1 MAPFAPVTEEL
12 KDLSSSPGDFPVA
25 KDAIKN
31 AIEGLYIYDAPLT
44 NPEKVMVMQGWNKVL
59 AFKTAFSESLWIY
72 WRILVATDTT
82 LDTAKQ
88 AMQRVERN
96 EDPLAECMLDR
107 GTEAEELIMGL
118 IDGALRTLCPMQ
130 QIVQRES
137 YRPIQDDLRLQRLK
151 DDSLTLECETVDD
164 YLKLFARCGVQPN
177 HWVLFCEAFIWCL
190 QTHTPYA
197 KDDDK
202 EDIERGA
209 DSAMSRAIA
218 QLVALPAIRAYKGMI
233 DIAENPLYKEAV
245 PRLWARLTPDDRLY
259 FGERFYRTLLTNHPN
274 LLDYFSKTDMDS
286 LAVHFV
292 GSLDLVVTAAAELAS
307 TGGEFRQTLRALGNL
322 HRMMGVPTYA
332 FALVGA
338 TLIEC
343 LEPLLERE
351 EELSKN
357 SGTPVTA
364 KHLHAAF
371 IFLYG
376 EVMSMVYF
384 PMYKQEKMVKEAQE
398 FYEMLQ
404 AEFHWSDA
412 ELSRRMQQV
421 EHEIGAT
428 GTYTQTSKELEMGA
442 RLAWRNSAKCIGRIS
457 WNTLQVRDCRH
468 VSTPAQI
475 FHEVEE
481 HLKIATAGT
490 NIQSVMTVFQP
501 QDPNEPLGTRFWS
514 SQYVRYA
521 AYQDDDSG
529 DILGDPANLELT
541 EYLIKRRYWTPPTR
555 RGAFDVLPLVLKVPG
570 KKKPYIHELPKER
583 VFEVSIEHPNRPELT
598 ALGYSWTTVPAISNF
613 KMNLGGVLYQN
624 MPFNGWFMTTE
635 IVRNLMERYDAGP
648 AICNAMGIDM
658 VSDPTWRMQASIELE
673 KSVLHS
679 FQKEGY
685 TIVDPHS
692 VGQQFC
698 THVQREREQFG
709 RECPAQWSWIGG
721 LTGPTNPTWHLEMR
735 DFLVKPQYEY
745 CADGLLLHT
754 SVDQRNDWSMHSMH
768 SAQSGRSSFSDDDAT
783 RRATQRRCNTAP
795 RVLIAY
801 GSETGTS
808 EAIARRLKRQFK
820 VLNPIL
826 MTLNDVKG
834 LDIISRR
841 HITHLICVCSTF
853 GMGSAPS
860 NSNKFFETTI
870 SNTKATKFAVLALG
884 STIYPDF
891 CKAGIELDRTLGD
904 SGMER
909 VVTLTTA
916 DSAGGADDTIEYW
929 LHLIKNRILPP
940 SLETELMVWQDVLST
955 EPSVN
960 QFVWGKVDDNAAAD
974 EEAEKEE
981 ATEPNIGSSLCLS
994 NKELL
999 TEGSQ
1004 GTRSIRKIEFEVPE
1018 GSSYESGDHISVKPM
1033 NSDAMTRR
1041 FLKCFQKELV
1051 GYSQESMATSGNPG
1065 TGTPW
1070 WRSFVCGSE
1079 VPDTPVKEDIG
1090 DYDAIFERQCRKS
1103 FEIECI
1109 KGDEV
1114 NPADVTFETP
1124 TCLFDVVK
1132 SHLDLSINHKDV
1144 VELLKILQICL
1155 DRVLD
1160 HLGEEEGY
1168 AWKDP
1173 IVAEFI
1179 NLSSPIVEDSS
1190 NDKTKFIKTM
1200 VARFPTMVN
1209 FLEHFRALFLEDF
1222 VAQNFDIEGIG
1233 PALRLPEVLVIMPR
1247 LQARYYS
1254 VSSSAQTSPDKICIT
1269 MGVLKTTTSRRVP
1282 IDGVCSHYLAGLR
1295 PGVDR
1300 AKIQVVKS
1308 SFRLPEDKTSP
1319 LILVGA
1325 GTGVSP
1331 MMGFME
1337 DRQLD
1342 RQDGHEV
1349 GDINLFFGCRT
1360 DKDFIYKDIITK
1372 YESESLLNLH
1382 LALSRVPNNG
1392 PKTYV
1397 QNRLAD
1403 MGLAASELLMNQDT
1417 HYYVCGDARMADSC
1431 FEACVELLR
1440 NHQTMSRVKAVKHLR
1455 DMRVEG
1461 RWQTDVWGIV
1471 SHYDES
1477 KKVVEA
1483 NVKKAAKIWLT
1494 HFKGGDQ

>member
-1 MAPFAPVTEEL
+1 MAPFAPIAEE
-12 KDLSSSPGDFPVA
+12 DQSSSTGDLPLV

-31 AIEGLYIYDAPLT
+31 AIDSLYVYEAPLT
-44 NPEKVMVMQGWNKVL
+44 NPDKVMAMQGWNKVL

-88 AMQRVERN
+88 AVQCVERN
-96 EDPLAECMLDR
+96 EDPLAQCMLDR
-107 GTEAEELIMGL
+107 GTEAEDLLMGL
-118 IDGALRTLCPMQ
+118 IDGAIRTLCPMH

-137 YRPIQDDLRLQRLK
+137 YRPIQEDLHLQRSK
-151 DDSLTLECETVDD
+151 DDILMLECETVDD
-164 YLKLFARCGVQPN
+164 YLKLFARCGVEPN

-202 EDIERGA
+202 EDIERGL
-209 DSAMSRAIA
+209 DGAMARAIA
-218 QLVALPAIRAYKGMI
+218 QLVALPAIKAYKEMT

-245 PRLWARLTPDDRLY
+245 PRLWARLTPDDRLD
-259 FGERFYRTLLTNHPN
+259 FGERFYRKLLTDHPI

-292 GSLDLVVTAAAELAS
+292 GSLDLVVTAATELAS
-307 TGGEFRQTLRALGNL
+307 TNGEFRQTLRTLGNL

-357 SGTPVTA
+357 WVTSVTA
-364 KHLHAAF
+364 SQLRAAF

-376 EVMSMVYF
+376 EVVSMVYF

-421 EHEIGAT
+421 EQEIGAS

-475 FHEVEE
+475 FQEVEE

-514 SQYVRYA
+514 SQCVRYA
-521 AYQDDDSG
+521 AYQDDASG
-529 DILGDPANLELT
+529 NILGDPANLELT

-570 KKKPYIHELPKER
+570 RKKPYIHELPKEC
-583 VFEVSIEHPNRPELT
+583 VFEVSIEHPSRPELT
-598 ALGYSWTTVPAISNF
+598 SLGYRWTTVPAISNF

-648 AICNAMGIDM
+648 SICNAMGIDM
-658 VSDPTWRMQASIELE
+658 TSDPTWRVQASTELE
-673 KSVLHS
+673 KAVLHS
-679 FQKEGY
+679 FQKAGY

-754 SVDQRNDWSMHSMH
+754 SVDQRNDWSMHSMR
-768 SAQSGRSSFSDDDAT
+768 SSQSGPSSFSADDDSP
-783 RRATQRRCNTAP
+783 RRASSRSCITAP

-808 EAIARRLKRQFK
+808 EAVARRLKRQFK

-826 MTLNDVKG
+826 MTLNEAKG

-860 NSNKFFETTI
+860 NANMFLETTI

-891 CKAGIELDRTLGD
+891 CNAGIELDRTLGD

-909 VVTLTTA
+909 FATLTTA

-940 SLETELMVWQDVLST
+940 SLDLMVWQDDLST
-955 EPSVN
+955 EPPVN
-960 QFVWGKVDDNAAAD
+960 QFVWGEEDD

-981 ATEPNIGSSLCLS
+981 ASDPQTGSSLCLS
-994 NKELL
+994 NEELL
-999 TEGSQ
+999 TKGDQDS
-1004 GTRSIRKIEFEVPE
+1004 RSIRKIEFEVPE
-1018 GSSYESGDHISVKPM
+1018 GSSYESGDHLSVKPM
-1033 NSDAMTRR
+1033 NSDAITTR

-1051 GYSQESMATSGNPG
+1051 GYSQESEAN
-1065 TGTPW
+1065 
-1070 WRSFVCGSE
+1070 FGSE
-1079 VPDTPVKEDIG
+1079 VTGTSWWRTFRHGSETPIKEDAG
-1090 DYDAIFERQCRKS
+1090 DYDAIFERQCRKT

-1109 KGDEV
+1109 EGDIV
-1114 NPADVTFETP
+1114 NPADVVFETP

-1132 SHLDLSINHKDV
+1132 THLDLSINHKDV
-1144 VELLKILQICL
+1144 VELLKLLQTRL
-1155 DRVLD
+1155 DRMLNI
-1160 HLGEEEGY
+1160 LGEEERCIG
-1168 AWKDP
+1168 KQP

-1179 NLSSPIVEDSS
+1179 SLSSPIVEDSS
-1190 NDKTKFIKTM
+1190 NDKTQFIETM

-1209 FLEHFRALFLEDF
+1209 LLEHFRALFLEDF
-1222 VAQNFDIEGIG
+1222 VAQNFDIKGIA
-1233 PALRLPEVLVIMPR
+1233 PALRLPDVLVIMPR

-1282 IDGVCSHYLAGLR
+1282 IEGVCSHYLAGLR
-1295 PGVDR
+1295 PGIDR
-1300 AKIQVVKS
+1300 ATIQVVKS

-1342 RQDGHEV
+1342 RQDGHET

-1360 DKDFIYKDIITK
+1360 DNDFIYKDIITK
-1372 YESESLLNLH
+1372 YDSDSLLSLH
-1382 LALSRVPNNG
+1382 LALSRVSNNG

-1403 MGLAASELLMNQDT
+1403 MGLAVSELLMNNDT

-1440 NHQTMSRVKAVKHLR
+1440 NHQTMSRVRAVKHLR
-1455 DMRVEG
+1455 DMRVAG

-1494 HFKGGDQ
+1494 HFKGGDK